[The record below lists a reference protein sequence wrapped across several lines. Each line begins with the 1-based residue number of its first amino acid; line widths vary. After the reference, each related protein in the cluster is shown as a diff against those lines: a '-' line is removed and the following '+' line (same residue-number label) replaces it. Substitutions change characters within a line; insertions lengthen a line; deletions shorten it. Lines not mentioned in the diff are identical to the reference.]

1 MLRECHFFEWR
12 EVEVAG
18 KAKPA
23 KMSFYIT
30 RKDGLPLDQGEPT
43 SSLESDGPS
52 SPKALQ
58 RLRAGES
65 GVGRVSRVKA
75 GPHGFTQLYRR

>member
-30 RKDGLPLDQGEPT
+30 RKDGLPLDQDEPT

-65 GVGRVSRVKA
+65 GVGQK
-75 GPHGFTQLYRR
+75 